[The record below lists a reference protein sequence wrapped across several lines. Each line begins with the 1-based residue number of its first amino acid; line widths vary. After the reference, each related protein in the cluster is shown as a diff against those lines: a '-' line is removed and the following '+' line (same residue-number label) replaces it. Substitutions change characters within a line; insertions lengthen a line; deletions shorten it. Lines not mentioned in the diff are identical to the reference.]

1 MNFLI
6 YTLDAAGDTH
16 KNVNHIVE
24 ARNKNNVYCWAP
36 VATREA
42 EIRRIAISG
51 LAQAKKK
58 KKKNARPYL
67 KIHAQRKKGLEES
80 LKWYSV
86 CSVSVRP

>member
-58 KKKNARPYL
+58 KKKKMQDPISKYMPNAR
-67 KIHAQRKKGLEES
+67 KDWRSHSSGIVSAQ
-80 LKWYSV
+80 
-86 CSVSVRP
+86 